1 MWLKFKKCFFIFA
14 VVEIVSSC
22 SHIIENSL
30 DTKPSIHASD
40 TILDNKRTIN
50 NKNIQPP
57 ISQETISDISVS
69 DLLKNLPDYTSDS
82 YAADRD
88 VFKKGKYS

>member
-1 MWLKFKKCFFIFA
+1 MHQIPYL
-14 VVEIVSSC
+14 
-22 SHIIENSL
+22 
-30 DTKPSIHASD
+30 
-40 TILDNKRTIN
+40 TIN
-50 NKNIQPP
+50 NRDIQPP